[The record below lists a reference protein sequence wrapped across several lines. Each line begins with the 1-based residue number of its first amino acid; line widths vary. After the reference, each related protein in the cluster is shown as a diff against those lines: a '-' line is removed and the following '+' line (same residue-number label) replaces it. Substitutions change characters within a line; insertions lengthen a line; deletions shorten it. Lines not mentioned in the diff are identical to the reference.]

1 MVARPVPLVEGEA
14 SVPEVGHHRMALTL
28 LDAGSEEP
36 LVEGGRLVGVAR
48 LHGDMV
54 DAWHGPR
61 TMPRPLLI
69 VNPQASAVT
78 PERAAAVAEQLGEV
92 EVVWTERPGHATE
105 LAAAADADAVIVF
118 SGDGGFNEV
127 LNGIAPDIPVGF
139 VPGGGSSV
147 LPRALGLSRE
157 PAEAARR
164 LVEAMRARRTR
175 RISVGRV
182 NGRRF
187 SFAAAVGFPAEVVR
201 RVDQVGRKDGRRPPD
216 RAFAL
221 TIARAVIERR
231 GRFDPLLEV
240 DGEQAAF
247 ALVANGAPYTYLS
260 RLPLRV
266 APDAL
271 FEEGLDLVAPRR
283 VRPLAI
289 PRLTTAALLGRRAPG
304 VIYRHD
310 LDRLEIRSLQPE
322 PLQVDG
328 EDIGDVT
335 SAVFECERGALT
347 VLA

>member
-1 MVARPVPLVEGEA
+1 
-14 SVPEVGHHRMALTL
+14 
-28 LDAGSEEP
+28 
-36 LVEGGRLVGVAR
+36 
-48 LHGDMV
+48 
-54 DAWHGPR
+54 
-61 TMPRPLLI
+61 MPRPLLI

-78 PERAAAVAEQLGEV
+78 PEAAAAVAKQLGDV
-92 EVVWTERPGHATE
+92 EMVWTERPGHATE
-105 LAAAADADAVIVF
+105 LASATDADAVIVF

-127 LNGIAPDIPVGF
+127 LNGIAPDVPVGF

-164 LVEAMRARRTR
+164 LVEAISARRTR

-187 SFAAAVGFPAEVVR
+187 SFAAAVGFPAEIVR
-201 RVDQVGRKDGRRPPD
+201 RVDEVGRQGGRRPPD

-221 TIARAVIERR
+221 TIVRAVIERR
-231 GRFDPLLEV
+231 GRFDPRLEV

-247 ALVANGAPYTYLS
+247 ALVANGAPYTYLA

-266 APDAL
+266 APDAR
-271 FEEGLDLVAPRR
+271 FEQGLDVVAPRR
-283 VRPLAI
+283 VRPLAL

-310 LDRLEIRSLQPE
+310 LDHVESRSSEPL

-328 EDIGDVT
+328 EDLGDFT
-335 SAVFECERGALT
+335 SAIFECERGALT
-347 VLA
+347 VLV